1 MNTRLESTLSIID
14 SNFPV
19 FLEES
24 ADVVDEM
31 LLDDIIATCSNGD
44 NLLEVTVAIQFLDR
58 IFSAL
63 CLTQLAAQQA
73 GKWRFRSYQA
83 WLLARSILN
92 ILKTKDQ
99 TLFNPGYWASNC
111 PDGVVEEQRRILGFI
126 ENGRQQFHPEHRAE
140 AIRFVYV
147 AWGVIFL
154 DGKIL
159 MYHRED
165 KSRKDAA
172 GNFGLPGGRFQI
184 EDAPSSFHS
193 DEKMRAF
200 AFGKSPWPLEFLD
213 ITLGRE
219 IKEELGLRQDEYTY
233 KPLVDLDPYVKVEGT
248 KNNHALAKYRMRLY
262 SIQLNQRG
270 LVRLFDYISQQPSN
284 FSWFSE
290 AELIAGRNSSGDT
303 AFVDAIIEHK
313 NLHPD
318 LILANESFLDKFFKP
333 ESTGCGMTIPLAPS
347 QPLLDGKAGKPLT
360 KIYADLTKDEHNWLL
375 ALACHAKELPIE
387 NTTHSLLRYG
397 WVRLNESDGKI
408 INQLKEKLELKGL
421 AAIEI
426 LDGRYARISSA
437 TSAIF
442 LDDKCFSYRIGC
454 ENATEYFIEIKLMR
468 LNSAIGTS
476 KPQLLRARVPYS
488 VFHLFQ
494 SVASGNKKEYS
505 QKVEQA
511 EMQRMINQSVGS
523 DHKKLGLRMLINFQS
538 WYFNVDQ
545 EAY

>member
-1 MNTRLESTLSIID
+1 MNTKLESIFSIID

-19 FLEES
+19 FLEEG
-24 ADVVDEM
+24 ADVADEI
-31 LLDDIIATCSNGD
+31 LLDDLIAICSDGN
-44 NLLEVTVAIQFLDR
+44 NQLEATVIIQFLDR
-58 IFSAL
+58 IFAAL
-63 CLTQLAAQQA
+63 CLTQSTVQQA
-73 GKWRFRSYQA
+73 RKWRFRSYPA

-92 ILKTKDQ
+92 VLKTKDQ
-99 TLFNPGYWASNC
+99 KLFDAGYWASNC

-126 ENGRQQFHPEHRAE
+126 ENSRQQFHPEKCAS

-154 DGKIL
+154 GGKIL
-159 MYHRED
+159 LYHRED

-193 DEKMRAF
+193 TEKMRDF

-213 ITLGRE
+213 KTLVRE
-219 IKEELGLRQDEYTY
+219 IEEELELRQDDYAYTS
-233 KPLVDLDPYVKVEGT
+233 LVDLDPYVKVEGG
-248 KNNHALAKYRMRLY
+248 KNNHALTEYRIRLY

-270 LVRLFDYISQQPSN
+270 LVRLFDFVSQQPPC

-290 AELIAGRNSSGDT
+290 TELLAGRNSGGDT

-313 NLHPD
+313 NLHPN
-318 LILANESFLDKFFKP
+318 LTLANESFLDKFFKP

-347 QPLLDGKAGKPLT
+347 QPLLDGKAGKPLA

-408 INQLKEKLELKGL
+408 INQLKEKLESKGL

-442 LDDKCFSYRIGC
+442 LDDQCFSYRIGC
-454 ENATEYFIEIKLMR
+454 ENATEYFIEIKLRR

-476 KPQLLRARVPYS
+476 KPRLLRARVPYS

-538 WYFNVDQ
+538 WCFNVDQ
-545 EAY
+545 ETY